1 MGLSYKTAH
10 LTKTWVKLLFCSL
23 LLVGFLII
31 WLLIGE
37 INLLHQQWLIPYK
50 GVMWSGKINDTNYL
64 SIFNTYSQ
72 DITYWDS
79 SITNADLFKSY
90 AQDTTKFPNGI
101 SILSSSLK
109 FNALILIPLLVTFV
123 ISIIIPLIT
132 RKLKWMEIDILIFTI
147 PFSLAAIT
155 FIFSG
160 LIPQTFG
167 AGWCWLVKCLILLV
181 SLIIF
186 FLLTNYFINGWIG
199 RSGLAEQAIN
209 DITADE
215 RDRNQSR
222 KTLRD
227 LTNTAKK
234 QDKME
239 YVDIDKD
246 N

>member
-1 MGLSYKTAH
+1 
-10 LTKTWVKLLFCSL
+10 
-23 LLVGFLII
+23 
-31 WLLIGE
+31 
-37 INLLHQQWLIPYK
+37 
-50 GVMWSGKINDTNYL
+50 
-64 SIFNTYSQ
+64 
-72 DITYWDS
+72 
-79 SITNADLFKSY
+79 
-90 AQDTTKFPNGI
+90 
-101 SILSSSLK
+101 
-109 FNALILIPLLVTFV
+109 
-123 ISIIIPLIT
+123 
-132 RKLKWMEIDILIFTI
+132 
-147 PFSLAAIT
+147 
-155 FIFSG
+155 
-160 LIPQTFG
+160 
-167 AGWCWLVKCLILLV
+167 LILLV